1 MSALTTTRAG
11 VLASR
16 FVAAALLL
24 ALVVSAALWWV
35 FSGSGQHHVT
45 AYFTRA
51 VGVYPGSDVRVLGV
65 RIGQVDKVTP
75 RGDQVQVDM
84 SVDGSV
90 GVAEDTTLLVIAPSV
105 VADRYLQFG
114 KPARGGPRLPDGAT
128 IPIQR
133 TATPVELDQLYASLD
148 TISKALG
155 PNGANS
161 QGALSDLLKTGA
173 QTLQGNGQ
181 AFNDSVRNFAQL
193 ARTLAGNS
201 SDLFGTVTELQQFT
215 TMLATNDSQV
225 STVNQQLAQV
235 SGTLAANSGE
245 LARALDG
252 LGRALGDVQ
261 AFIRDNRGAL
271 KANVDN
277 LVTTTQTLVEQRAS
291 LAETLDVA
299 PLAVTNVLQSVDPA
313 TGRVLGRG
321 NFDYY
326 LQPPLPLPVSGDTYT
341 NGGGR

>member
-1 MSALTTTRAG
+1 MSALTTTRTG
-11 VLASR
+11 VLVSR
-16 FVAAALLL
+16 FVAAAILL
-24 ALVVSAALWWV
+24 ALVVTAALWWV

-45 AYFTRA
+45 AFFTRA

-65 RIGQVDKVTP
+65 RIGQVDAVTP
-75 RGDQVQVDM
+75 RGEQVQVDM

-90 GVAEDTTLLVIAPSV
+90 GIAEDTTLLVIAPSV

-128 IPIQR
+128 IPVQR

-148 TISKALG
+148 TLTKALG

-173 QTLQGNGQ
+173 QNLQGNGR

-201 SDLFGTVTELQQFT
+201 GDLFGTVDQLQQFT
-215 TMLATNDSQV
+215 TMLATNDQQV
-225 STVNQQLAQV
+225 STVNQQLSQI
-235 SGTLAANSGE
+235 STTLAANSGE

-252 LGRALGDVQ
+252 LGHALADVQ

-277 LVTTTQTLVEQRAS
+277 LVTTTRTLVEQRES
-291 LAETLDVA
+291 LAGTLDSV
-299 PLAVTNVLQSVDPA
+299 PLAVTNVLQSVDPK
-313 TGRVLGRG
+313 TGRLLGRG
-321 NFDYY
+321 DLDYY
-326 LQPPLPLPVSGDTYT
+326 LQQSLPLPVTGDVYT
-341 NGGGR
+341 NGGQ

>member
-45 AYFTRA
+45 AFFTRA

-75 RGDQVQVDM
+75 RGDQVQVDL

-105 VADRYLQFG
+105 VADRYLQFA

-128 IPIQR
+128 IPVQR

-155 PNGANS
+155 PDGANA

-173 QTLQGNGQ
+173 QNLQGNGR

-201 SDLFGTVTELQQFT
+201 SDLFGTVGELQQFT

-225 STVNQQLAQV
+225 SNVNQQLAQI
-235 SGTLAANSGE
+235 SGTLAANSGD
-245 LARALDG
+245 LAKALEG
-252 LGRALGDVQ
+252 LGRALADVQ
-261 AFIRDNRGAL
+261 GFIRDNRGAL

-277 LVTTTQTLVEQRAS
+277 LVTTTQTLVEQRAA
-291 LAETLDVA
+291 LAETLDDV
-299 PLAVTNVLQSVDPA
+299 PLAVSNVLNAVDPA
-313 TGRVLGRG
+313 TGQLRGRG

-326 LQPPLPLPVSGDTYT
+326 LQPLPLPVTGDVYT

>member
-1 MSALTTTRAG
+1 MSALTTTRTG
-11 VLASR
+11 VLVSR

-24 ALVVSAALWWV
+24 ALVVCAALWWV

-75 RGDQVQVDM
+75 RGEQVQVDM

-105 VADRYLQFG
+105 VADRYLQFA

-173 QTLQGNGQ
+173 QNLQGNGR

-201 SDLFGTVTELQQFT
+201 SDLFGTVDQLQQFT

-225 STVNQQLAQV
+225 SNVNRQLAQI
-235 SGTLAANSGE
+235 SGTLAANSGD

-252 LGRALGDVQ
+252 LGRALADVQ
-261 AFIRDNRGAL
+261 GFIRDNRGAL

-277 LVTTTQTLVEQRAS
+277 LVTTTRTLVEQRES
-291 LAETLDVA
+291 LAGTLDSV
-299 PLAVTNVLQSVDPA
+299 PLAVTNVLNAVDPA
-313 TGRVLGRG
+313 TGQLRGRG

-326 LQPPLPLPVSGDTYT
+326 LQPLPLPVTGDVYT
-341 NGGGR
+341 NGGRR